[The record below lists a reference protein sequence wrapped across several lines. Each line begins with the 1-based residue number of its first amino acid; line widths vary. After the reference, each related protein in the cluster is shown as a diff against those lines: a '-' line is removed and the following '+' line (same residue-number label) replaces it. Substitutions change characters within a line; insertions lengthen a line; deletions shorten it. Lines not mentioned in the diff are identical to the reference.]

1 MTSRMT
7 FLLLALVAAAFLV
20 VASACGTASEDE
32 DDTSTDTS
40 GEDTSMDDDDDM
52 DMDEDDMDDDMSD
65 DMMTHS
71 ISGVP
76 IDSNARYGGTLI
88 IATTSEGPTFS
99 NWEEAAGSAP
109 HYGHP
114 VGNMLVSKQ
123 DWGDKENFINGDY
136 WNIVPDLGTDWE
148 QATDGLSWTFNL
160 RDGINFSDGVQFTCA
175 DIEWMYDTL
184 RTGDG
189 LLRNPRSAHFA
200 VLNDVTCADDLTAVF
215 HLDRPKPSL
224 LEVIGLP
231 YHVVKPSHLYAED
244 TNKMREEPPIGTGPF
259 VVADWIP
266 GEKMVMER
274 KDGYW
279 DEPFPYLDN
288 IEILILNNQA
298 QVAGLRSGRIHI
310 GGSAGGWNGA
320 NANTL
325 LRECDVCQKWA
336 SAVHPGMMF
345 SVIPNFNREP
355 WNTQPVRDAIS
366 LAIDRNRLIKL
377 GYNDWIAPGTGG
389 PFLPGSYFALP
400 EDRLKAI
407 TGHDYSDPEANKER
421 ARQILADAGYEPG
434 ELQATLVYAP
444 FYGVYAPTVL
454 EDLNDVGISVESG
467 ETETGNYYTRMNAG
481 DFDLGGHAGWI
492 GGFDPDFIL
501 YEYFYSGS
509 GRNYGQYANPE
520 LDRLIDAQSI
530 ELDPEQRRELA
541 WQAGEIVLRDQV
553 RTMGGF
559 QLAIPVFSDRVAGVM
574 PTIPSQSYGN
584 FYRHAHTYL
593 LEDN

>member
-1 MTSRMT
+1 MMNRIT
-7 FLLLALVAAAFLV
+7 FLLLALMAAAFLV
-20 VASACGTASEDE
+20 FAAACGTEAAD
-32 DDTSTDTS
+32 DDTDTSTDTS
-40 GEDTSMDDDDDM
+40 SEDTSSGDTSMD
-52 DMDEDDMDDDMSD
+52 DDMDDDMSD

-71 ISGVP
+71 TSGVP
-76 IDSNARYGGTLI
+76 IDPNARYGGTLL

-123 DWGDKENFINGDY
+123 DWGTKENFINGDY
-136 WNIVPDLGTDWE
+136 WTIVPDLATDWE
-148 QATDGLSWTFNL
+148 QAADGLTWTFNL
-160 RDGINFSDGVQFTCA
+160 RDGVEFSDGVAFTCA
-175 DIEWMYDTL
+175 DIEFAYDTL

-200 VLNDVTCADDLTAVF
+200 SLTDTTCADDLTAVF
-215 HLDRPKPSL
+215 HLERPKPSL

-231 YHVVKPSHLYAED
+231 YHVVKPSHLYAD
-244 TNKMREEPPIGTGPF
+244 DMNRMREEPPIGTGPF
-259 VVADWIP
+259 VVGDWIP

-274 KDGYW
+274 KDDYW
-279 DEPFPYLDN
+279 DQPFPYLDS
-288 IEILILNNQA
+288 IEVLILNNQA
-298 QVAGLRSGRIHI
+298 QVAGLRSGRLHI
-310 GGSAGGWNGA
+310 GGSAGGWGGA
-320 NANTL
+320 NADTL

-389 PFLPGSYFALP
+389 PFLPGSAFAMP
-400 EDRLKAI
+400 EERLKAI
-407 TGHDYSDPEANKER
+407 TGHDYSDPEANKAR
-421 ARQILADAGYEPG
+421 AREILAEAGYEPG

-509 GRNYGQYANPE
+509 GRNYGQYSNPE
-520 LDRLIDAQSI
+520 LDRLIDAQSV

-541 WQAGEIVLRDQV
+541 WQAGEIILSDQV

-574 PTIPSQSYGN
+574 PTVPSQSYGN